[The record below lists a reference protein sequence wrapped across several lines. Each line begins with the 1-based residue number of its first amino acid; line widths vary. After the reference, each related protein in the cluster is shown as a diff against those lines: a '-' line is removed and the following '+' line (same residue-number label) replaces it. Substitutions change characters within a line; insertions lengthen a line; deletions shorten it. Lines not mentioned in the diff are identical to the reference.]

1 MKRFLHKLIDVIC
14 FIVGPTT
21 LAVGLFNFVWT
32 LAAFGGAFAPREHV
46 SIGIGVALI
55 AAGFLRLHW
64 LRTERQS
71 GNQP

>member
-1 MKRFLHKLIDVIC
+1 
-14 FIVGPTT
+14 
-21 LAVGLFNFVWT
+21 VGLFNFVWT
-32 LAAFGGAFAPREHV
+32 LAAFGGAFAPREHF